1 VYKADLSGD
10 APFASGDQAVDR
22 NGDGKMD
29 NEAADSYITR
39 RQVTIARPS
48 APNVT
53 RAWRSGDVVTVNWE
67 QVDHPSNKVHHWY
80 ACNWSI
86 PSSATQSTDRFGPYD
101 YDVTS
106 ANVGVSCYFF
116 GYAENLGG
124 EGPNGGPVQPST
136 GPSAGPGAAP

>member
-1 VYKADLSGD
+1 
-10 APFASGDQAVDR
+10 
-22 NGDGKMD
+22 MD

-39 RQVTIARPS
+39 RQVTI
-48 APNVT
+48 
-53 RAWRSGDVVTVNWE
+53 DVVTVNWE
-67 QVDHPSNKVHHWY
+67 QVDHPSNKVHDWY

-101 YDVTS
+101 HDVTS

-116 GYAENLGG
+116 VYAENLGG

-136 GPSAGPGAAP
+136 GPPAGPGAAP